1 MSEHLDLEEMLR
13 RALAPVE
20 PPLDLAERLEDG
32 LQRLTALAVEEL
44 EGWEVEALRDPRNW
58 TRLLAAG
65 GVVAAGTGAGAGLL
79 LLRARRNAKR
89 SLRARLRLPG

>member
-1 MSEHLDLEEMLR
+1 MSEPLDLEEMLR

-20 PPLDLAERLEDG
+20 PPLDLVERLED
-32 LQRLTALAVEEL
+32 RLERMTALAVEEL
-44 EGWEVEALRDPRNW
+44 DAFEPDALRDPRNW
-58 TRLLAAG
+58 TRLIAAG

-89 SLRARLRLPG
+89 TLRARLPGR